1 MKKIIN
7 GKKYDTETAKMVCN
21 YYNGL
26 PSTDF
31 RSFSAELYK
40 KRTGEFFL
48 VKSGGPMTECAVSC
62 GNTTSGSTFI
72 EPITEEEAVSFAQ
85 GNMNVNDYEKMFGEV
100 PE

>member
-7 GKKYDTETAKMVCN
+7 GKKYDTETAKMVCD

-40 KRTGEFFL
+40 KG
-48 VKSGGPMTECAVSC
+48 K
-62 GNTTSGSTFI
+62 N
-72 EPITEEEAVSFAQ
+72 
-85 GNMNVNDYEKMFGEV
+85 K
-100 PE
+100 